1 MHKKNSSKEVIQH
14 WIFYKKSCEKLTKQI
29 LGNLD
34 CLDDWKNKKGHE
46 LSEKNLNQKI
56 QSIRI
61 QTHNGIINPNFEK
74 YLNHPNARI
83 RHEAVMAIRQLK
95 KSEYIGNLKNLGKIE
110 KDRIV
115 FYSIW
120 GALMELCSE
129 SDLKHMLQEE
139 ASGLRL
145 AALLALLE
153 KDSLP
158 NDLVEKLCLNL
169 VFTEGQD
176 PEIVKIATNRSKGK
190 AIFEKRGRPLSAEG
204 SIASRDNSIVIN
216 PFSDLKASSKN
227 NYSVD
232 KIQLGNNLYS
242 DRNYKFKEIP
252 PILQNDAFIKT
263 ACDDAERVKNFELTF
278 NLRYPSTLYLIDDSR
293 SEKLPDWAIN
303 DWDETDLIVVSTEGV
318 NENL

>member
-1 MHKKNSSKEVIQH
+1 
-14 WIFYKKSCEKLTKQI
+14 
-29 LGNLD
+29 
-34 CLDDWKNKKGHE
+34 
-46 LSEKNLNQKI
+46 
-56 QSIRI
+56 
-61 QTHNGIINPNFEK
+61 
-74 YLNHPNARI
+74 
-83 RHEAVMAIRQLK
+83 
-95 KSEYIGNLKNLGKIE
+95 
-110 KDRIV
+110 
-115 FYSIW
+115 
-120 GALMELCSE
+120 MELCSE
-129 SDLKHMLQEE
+129 SDLKHMLKEKLQV
-139 ASGLRL
+139 LDLPHYWRCL
-145 AALLALLE
+145 K

-158 NDLVEKLCLNL
+158 NELIEKLCLDL

-176 PEIVKIATNRSKGK
+176 PEVMKIAMGRSKGK
-190 AIFEKRGRPLSAEG
+190 AVFEKRGRPLSAEG
-204 SIASRDNSIVIN
+204 SITSRDNSIVIN
-216 PFSDLKASSKN
+216 PFSDLKASSIN

-318 NENL
+318 K